1 MMVEASPNH
10 PVPEDYLEID
20 FEMGIDP
27 NLGSNF
33 EILSA
38 IADVDNTNMVLR
50 KNPDFESSDIDWW
63 KLNDRHLR
71 MRTLFKKV
79 SENEGDTSDPELL
92 SLAKQVVEETEPR
105 IQSFQNWVTEQG
117 PSYILSF
124 KRFYEQLRE
133 LFNED
138 A

>member
-1 MMVEASPNH
+1 MVEASPNH

-38 IADVDNTNMVLR
+38 IADVDIANTGLR
-50 KNPDFESSDIDWW
+50 EDADFKSNDIIWW
-63 KLNDRHLR
+63 KLYDRHKR
-71 MRTLFKKV
+71 MRDILQEVSKK
-79 SENEGDTSDPELL
+79 EGDTSDHDLL
-92 SLAKQVVEETEPR
+92 SLAKRVVKETEPR
-105 IQSFQNWVTEQG
+105 VQAFQNWVTEQG
-117 PSYILSF
+117 PSYIFSY
-124 KRFYEQLRE
+124 KRFYEELRE

>member
-50 KNPDFESSDIDWW
+50 DNPDFKSNDIEWW
-63 KLNDRHLR
+63 KLNDRHRR

-92 SLAKQVVEETEPR
+92 SLSKQVVEETELR
-105 IQSFQNWVTEQG
+105 IQAFKNWVTEQG
-117 PSYILSF
+117 PAYIFSY
-124 KRFYEQLRE
+124 KRFYEELRE
-133 LFNED
+133 LMHED